1 MVKTIKVC
9 INIAILSILS
19 FFTYKTDAKE
29 PGKAPYAYQIKTV
42 VIDAGHGG
50 DDFGCKGATSAHEKF
65 VTLKVALLLGKKIS
79 ETYPNVKVI
88 YTRTTDKFIEL
99 HERASIANRNNA
111 DLFISIHCNASTSR
125 TPYGTET
132 YVLGLH
138 KSEDNLAV
146 AKRENSVIA
155 LEQNYENNYD
165 GFDPNAPESHIMFVL
180 NASAHLEQS
189 TLFAQR
195 IQHHYTHGLERFNRG
210 VKQAGFAVLYRTTMP
225 SVLTEIGFLS
235 NYEEERFLSSE
246 NGQNDIANSIFS
258 AFKEYKEILETG
270 SSKYTDGHTV
280 VKPTVEEPVKPK
292 PEPVVVKPVEIPK
305 ETPPVVVAPKVQDPV
320 PTPKTEP
327 KTADVLFK
335 IQIAVTAQP
344 INTKYAPY
352 NSISNLHSEK
362 AGNMYRYLVGYY
374 TKYEDASKM
383 LKELKT
389 KGLKDAFIVVY
400 KQGTKLNA
408 DESKKYLP

>member
-9 INIAILSILS
+9 INIAILCILS
-19 FFTYKTDAKE
+19 FFTLTANAHE
-29 PGKAPYAYQIKTV
+29 PGKAPYAYQIKTI

-50 DDFGCKGATSAHEKF
+50 HDFGCKGATSAHEKY

-79 ETYPNVKVI
+79 ETFPNVKVI

-99 HERASIANRNNA
+99 HERASIANRNSA

-125 TPYGTET
+125 TPYGAET

-138 KSEDNLAV
+138 KSEDNLSV

-180 NASAHLEQS
+180 NASAYLEQS
-189 TLFAQR
+189 TLLAQR
-195 IQHHYTHGLERFNRG
+195 IQHNYTHVLNRFNRG

-235 NYEEERFLSSE
+235 NYEEEKFLSSE
-246 NGQNDIANSIFS
+246 NGQDDISNALFN

-270 SSKYTDGHTV
+270 STKYTDGHTV
-280 VKPTVEEPVKPK
+280 VKPAVEEPVKPK
-292 PEPVVVKPVEIPK
+292 PEPVIEKPK
-305 ETPPVVVAPKVQDPV
+305 ETPKENPVVVVPKAPEPQPKPV
-320 PTPKTEP
+320 SNNSS
-327 KTADVLFK
+327 DVIFK
-335 IQIAVTAQP
+335 IQIAVTSQP
-344 INTKYAPY
+344 VNTKHAPY
-352 NSISNLHSEK
+352 NTISNLHSEK

-374 TKYEDASKM
+374 TKQEEAAKM

-389 KGLKDAFIVVY
+389 KGFKDAFIVVY
-400 KQGTKLNA
+400 KQGIKLSA
-408 DESKKYLP
+408 EESKKYMP